1 MERVRRERWGCR
13 GPEQEASFCRA
24 CSVPWA
30 KLVSFGFGEGGKL
43 IMFSVPQSYIFHIF
57 YQVQLAL
64 LQATNKCI
72 IKSSIYDTL
81 KSESEVAQSSPTLC
95 DPMDCSL
102 PGSSVH
108 GIFQAR
114 VLKWVAISFSRG
126 SSQRGIKPWSPA
138 LQADTLLS
146 EPPGKHCLSNKI
158 FKNPLRT
165 IVFYCLMALGL
176 PGGSYGKES
185 TFNAGN
191 SGLIPGSGRSL

>member
-1 MERVRRERWGCR
+1 MPLWTGLTRGLQESMERVRREHWGCR
-13 GPEQEASFCRA
+13 GPEQEVSFCRA

-30 KLVSFGFGEGGKL
+30 KLVSFGFGEGRKL

-126 SSQRGIKPWSPA
+126 SSQRGIKPMSCA
-138 LQADTLLS
+138 LQANSLLS
-146 EPPGKHCLSNKI
+146 EPPGKPNC
-158 FKNPLRT
+158 
-165 IVFYCLMALGL
+165 
-176 PGGSYGKES
+176 
-185 TFNAGN
+185 
-191 SGLIPGSGRSL
+191 

>member
-1 MERVRRERWGCR
+1 MPLWTGLTRGLQESMERVRRERWGCR

-30 KLVSFGFGEGGKL
+30 KLVSFGFGEGRKL

-102 PGSSVH
+102 PRLLSPWNFPCKSTEVGCH
-108 GIFQAR
+108 FLLQGIFPTRDQTLVSR
-114 VLKWVAISFSRG
+114 V
-126 SSQRGIKPWSPA
+126 
-138 LQADTLLS
+138 
-146 EPPGKHCLSNKI
+146 
-158 FKNPLRT
+158 
-165 IVFYCLMALGL
+165 
-176 PGGSYGKES
+176 
-185 TFNAGN
+185 AG
-191 SGLIPGSGRSL
+191 RRFTV

>member
-1 MERVRRERWGCR
+1 MPLWTGLTRGLQESMERVRRERWGCR
-13 GPEQEASFCRA
+13 GPEQEVSFCRA

-30 KLVSFGFGEGGKL
+30 KLVSFGFGEGRKL

-102 PGSSVH
+102 PRLLSPWNFPGKSTEVGCH
-108 GIFQAR
+108 FLLQGIFPTRDQTLVSR
-114 VLKWVAISFSRG
+114 V
-126 SSQRGIKPWSPA
+126 
-138 LQADTLLS
+138 
-146 EPPGKHCLSNKI
+146 
-158 FKNPLRT
+158 
-165 IVFYCLMALGL
+165 
-176 PGGSYGKES
+176 
-185 TFNAGN
+185 AG
-191 SGLIPGSGRSL
+191 RRFTV